1 MFQVFQDIAQVLP
14 EHVSGGRRI
23 AVMHAGGLAPGMNTA
38 VRAAVRFAISR
49 GHTMLGVRN
58 GFRGLL
64 AGRVSELDW
73 DDVEGWVGTGGAEL
87 GTSRLVPQPFQYS
100 AVSEMF
106 RSHGIEAVLVIG
118 GHKAY
123 QSCYEILQQRDTY
136 PGLQVPLILL
146 PASIDNNLPGWLT
159 SVGADTAL
167 CAIVEALDRLKQSAT
182 ASRRAFVVE
191 VMGRYCGY
199 LALMSG
205 LSTGAERVYLHE
217 EGISLATLAADA
229 AEMRGGF
236 AHGRRIDLSIRNEKA
251 SVGYTTEFLQQ
262 LFTEESGGDFD
273 VRTMILGHLQQGGN
287 PSPHDRVMATRLS
300 AYCINWLTEQ
310 AQNEG
315 VEWAFIGSTDRGK
328 PIANNLR
335 SLPDESQSI
344 EGGFRRPKKQWWL
357 GLRDVMETVSRD
369 PA

>member
-1 MFQVFQDIAQVLP
+1 MCERLRTARAAGRRDSIVVVAEGAEDRLGNKITSQYVADAIAERNGEDVRVTILGHVQRGGSPSAYDRWMPTLMGHAAALEVIAAGPGHEPQLIGIRNNRVTRTPLMEAVERTRAIPTMIQEGQYDAAMAVRGSSFPDMFQIFQDIAQVLP

-38 VRAAVRFAISR
+38 VRAAARFAISR

-136 PGLQVPLILL
+136 PGLQVPLICL
-146 PASIDNNLPGWLT
+146 PASIDNNLPGWEMAI
-159 SVGADTAL
+159 GADTAL
-167 CAIVEALDRLKQSAT
+167 NAIVSAIDAIKQSAS
-182 ASRRAFVVE
+182 ASHRATS
-191 VMGRYCGY
+191 
-199 LALMSG
+199 SG
-205 LSTGAERVYLHE
+205 L
-217 EGISLATLAADA
+217 AAPSRA
-229 AEMRGGF
+229 MR
-236 AHGRRIDLSIRNEKA
+236 RRS
-251 SVGYTTEFLQQ
+251 
-262 LFTEESGGDFD
+262 
-273 VRTMILGHLQQGGN
+273 
-287 PSPHDRVMATRLS
+287 S
-300 AYCINWLTEQ
+300 AY
-310 AQNEG
+310 
-315 VEWAFIGSTDRGK
+315 GS
-328 PIANNLR
+328 PSAH
-335 SLPDESQSI
+335 S
-344 EGGFRRPKKQWWL
+344 
-357 GLRDVMETVSRD
+357 VSR
-369 PA
+369 